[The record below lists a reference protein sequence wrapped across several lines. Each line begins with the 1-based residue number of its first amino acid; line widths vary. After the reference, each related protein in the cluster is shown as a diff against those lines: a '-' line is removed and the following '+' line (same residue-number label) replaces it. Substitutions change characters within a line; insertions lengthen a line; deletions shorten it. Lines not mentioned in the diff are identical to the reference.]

1 MVEAICS
8 SVHTPYEVISSEDLL
23 ARIEDFN
30 KKIEAEKSNREEGW
44 DWRNEWT
51 MIGSDV
57 VSLFPSLTAV
67 ETAKA
72 VRSQAMK
79 CSIKWDNID
88 SRWLRLYVHLN
99 QHLSSDITPIK
110 HLLPKKRK
118 GKRGPEP
125 SLSSKECLGRHL
137 ENVYDDG
144 IPSSW
149 TWPETETTQ

>member
-1 MVEAICS
+1 
-8 SVHTPYEVISSEDLL
+8 
-23 ARIEDFN
+23 
-30 KKIEAEKSNREEGW
+30 
-44 DWRNEWT
+44 

-88 SRWLRLYVHLN
+88 SRWLRLYIHLN
-99 QHLSSDITPIK
+99 QHLSSDITPVK

-125 SLSSKECLGRHL
+125 GMSSKECLGRYL
-137 ENVYDDG
+137 ENVYDNG
-144 IPSSW
+144 VPSSW
-149 TWPETETTQ
+149 TWPDKEPTQQEIKLLMSIMLEISIRFFFENFVYTFGNNTFL